1 MDILESGNEPPAHGK
16 EKKGQFVEDPSVH
29 YG

>member
-1 MDILESGNEPPAHGK
+1 MDILEYGNEPLAHDK
-16 EKKGQFVEDPSVH
+16 EKKGQFVEDPSVY